1 MTKLKD
7 FFIKNKVGVF
17 LTALFCTVCWGLCYP
32 LIKLNQNYFSVKST
46 DIFSQFFLAGVRMT
60 FSGILIFII
69 CFITKSFCLPEK
81 KQWTGVIFITLF
93 QTIIHYALTYLGQGM
108 TDGSKTPILK
118 EISAFFIILIMNF
131 VSKDDKLTLNKIIGC
146 LLGFSGVVIINL
158 SGGFN
163 FNIQPGDIIIIG
175 AALSNAIGQVFL
187 KFSSS
192 SARSPFTIVAFSHF
206 TGGLIML
213 LIGIIGGGK
222 LIATGTA
229 SYFLLIAIV
238 FTTAIPYMLWSQLY
252 KYNKASIMS
261 VYCLMTPMF
270 GMLFTSLFYGNS
282 NVFSLYSVGAL
293 VLISLGILCVNLH
306 FGKKSDSIN
315 SEKTDNLTDRDIT
328 NGLNQ

>member
-1 MTKLKD
+1 MTKLKE

-32 LIKLNQNYFSVKST
+32 LIKLNQNYFSVEST

-108 TDGSKTPILK
+108 TDGSKTPVLK

-222 LIATGTA
+222 LIATGSA

>member
-1 MTKLKD
+1 MTKLQD

-32 LIKLNQNYFSVKST
+32 LIKLNQNYFSVEST

-118 EISAFFIILIMNF
+118 EISAFFIIIIMNF

-261 VYCLMTPMF
+261 VYCLMTPLF
-270 GMLFTSLFYGNS
+270 GMLFTSLFFGNS

>member
-1 MTKLKD
+1 MTKLKE

-32 LIKLNQNYFSVKST
+32 LIKLNQDYFSVEST

-108 TDGSKTPILK
+108 TDGSKTPVLK

>member
-32 LIKLNQNYFSVKST
+32 LIKLNQNYFSVEST
-46 DIFSQFFLAGVRMT
+46 DIFSQIFLAGVRMT

-270 GMLFTSLFYGNS
+270 GMLFTSLFFGNS

-306 FGKKSDSIN
+306 FGKKSNSIN

>member
-1 MTKLKD
+1 MTKLQD

-32 LIKLNQNYFSVKST
+32 LIKLNQNYFSVEST

-261 VYCLMTPMF
+261 VYCLMTPLF
-270 GMLFTSLFYGNS
+270 GMLFTSLFFGNS

-306 FGKKSDSIN
+306 FGKKSDIIN
-315 SEKTDNLTDRDIT
+315 SEKNDNLTDRDIT

>member
-32 LIKLNQNYFSVKST
+32 LIKLNQNYFSVEST

-118 EISAFFIILIMNF
+118 EISAFFIIIIMNF

-270 GMLFTSLFYGNS
+270 GMLFTSLFFGNS

>member
-17 LTALFCTVCWGLCYP
+17 ITALFCTVCWGLCYP
-32 LIKLNQNYFSVKST
+32 LIKLNQNYFSVEST

-108 TDGSKTPILK
+108 TDGSKTPVLK

-222 LIATGTA
+222 LIATSSA

-270 GMLFTSLFYGNS
+270 GMLFTSLFFGNS

-306 FGKKSDSIN
+306 FGKKRDNIN
-315 SEKTDNLTDRDIT
+315 SEKTDNLTDRDMT
-328 NGLNQ
+328 NDLNQ

>member
-32 LIKLNQNYFSVKST
+32 LIKLNQNYFSVEST

-118 EISAFFIILIMNF
+118 EISAFFIIIIMNF

-222 LIATGTA
+222 LIATSSA

-270 GMLFTSLFYGNS
+270 GMLFTSLFFGNS

-306 FGKKSDSIN
+306 FGKKRDNIN
-315 SEKTDNLTDRDIT
+315 SEKTDNLTDRDMT

>member
-17 LTALFCTVCWGLCYP
+17 ITALFCTVCWGLCYP
-32 LIKLNQNYFSVKST
+32 LIKLNQNYFSVEST

-108 TDGSKTPILK
+108 TDGSKTPVLK

-187 KFSSS
+187 KFTSS

-222 LIATGTA
+222 LIATSSA

-270 GMLFTSLFYGNS
+270 GMLFTSLFFGNS

-293 VLISLGILCVNLH
+293 VLISLGILCVNIH
-306 FGKKSDSIN
+306 FGKKRDNIN
-315 SEKTDNLTDRDIT
+315 SEKTDNLTDRDMT
-328 NGLNQ
+328 NDLNQ

>member
-17 LTALFCTVCWGLCYP
+17 ITALFCTVCWGLCYP
-32 LIKLNQNYFSVKST
+32 LIKLNQNYFSVEST
-46 DIFSQFFLAGVRMT
+46 DIFSQFFLAGLRMT

-108 TDGSKTPILK
+108 TDGSKTPVLK

-187 KFSSS
+187 KFTSS

-222 LIATGTA
+222 LIATSSA

-270 GMLFTSLFYGNS
+270 GMLFTSLFFGNS

-306 FGKKSDSIN
+306 FGKKRDNIN
-315 SEKTDNLTDRDIT
+315 SEKTDNLTDRDMT

>member
-17 LTALFCTVCWGLCYP
+17 LTALFCTICWGLCYP
-32 LIKLNQNYFSVKST
+32 LIKLNQNYFSVEST

-60 FSGILIFII
+60 FSGMLIFII

-118 EISAFFIILIMNF
+118 EISAFFIIIIMNF

-222 LIATGTA
+222 LIAIGTA

>member
-17 LTALFCTVCWGLCYP
+17 LTALFCTICWGLCYP
-32 LIKLNQNYFSVKST
+32 LIKLNQNYFSVEST

-60 FSGILIFII
+60 FSGMLIFII

-81 KQWTGVIFITLF
+81 KQWTGVVFITLF

-118 EISAFFIILIMNF
+118 EISAFFIIIIMNF

-315 SEKTDNLTDRDIT
+315 SEKTDNLTDRDMT

>member
-32 LIKLNQNYFSVKST
+32 LIKLNQNYFSVEST

-69 CFITKSFCLPEK
+69 CFLTKSFCLPEK

>member
-32 LIKLNQNYFSVKST
+32 LIKLNQNYFSVEST

-118 EISAFFIILIMNF
+118 EISAFFIIIIMNF

-270 GMLFTSLFYGNS
+270 GMLFTSLFFGNS

-306 FGKKSDSIN
+306 FGKKRDNIN

-328 NGLNQ
+328 NDLNQ

>member
-17 LTALFCTVCWGLCYP
+17 ITALFCTVCWGLCYP
-32 LIKLNQNYFSVKST
+32 LIKLNQNYFSVEST

-69 CFITKSFCLPEK
+69 CFLTKSFCLPEK

-270 GMLFTSLFYGNS
+270 GMLFTSLFFGNS

>member
-1 MTKLKD
+1 MFYYK
-7 FFIKNKVGVF
+7 I
-17 LTALFCTVCWGLCYP
+17 
-32 LIKLNQNYFSVKST
+32 
-46 DIFSQFFLAGVRMT
+46 
-60 FSGILIFII
+60 IL
-69 CFITKSFCLPEK
+69 SARK

-108 TDGSKTPILK
+108 SDGSKTPVLK

>member
-17 LTALFCTVCWGLCYP
+17 ITALFCTVCWGLCYP
-32 LIKLNQNYFSVKST
+32 LIKLNQNYFSVEST

-270 GMLFTSLFYGNS
+270 GMLFTSLFFGNS

-293 VLISLGILCVNLH
+293 VLIFLGILCVNLH

>member
-1 MTKLKD
+1 MTKLQD

-32 LIKLNQNYFSVKST
+32 LIKLNQNYFSVEST

-163 FNIQPGDIIIIG
+163 FNIQPADIIIIG

-261 VYCLMTPMF
+261 VYCLMTPLF
-270 GMLFTSLFYGNS
+270 GMLFTSLFFGNS

>member
-17 LTALFCTVCWGLCYP
+17 ITALFCTVCWGLCYP
-32 LIKLNQNYFSVKST
+32 LIKLNQNYFSVEST

-60 FSGILIFII
+60 FSGMLIFII

-261 VYCLMTPMF
+261 VYCLMTPLF
-270 GMLFTSLFYGNS
+270 GMLFTSLFFGNS

-306 FGKKSDSIN
+306 FGKKSDIIN
-315 SEKTDNLTDRDIT
+315 SEKNDNLTDRDIT

>member
-17 LTALFCTVCWGLCYP
+17 ITALFCTVCWGLCYP
-32 LIKLNQNYFSVKST
+32 LIKLNQNYFSVEST

-60 FSGILIFII
+60 FSGMLIFII

-118 EISAFFIILIMNF
+118 EISAFFIIIIMNF

-306 FGKKSDSIN
+306 FGKKSDIIN
-315 SEKTDNLTDRDIT
+315 SEKNDNLTDRDIT

>member
-32 LIKLNQNYFSVKST
+32 LIKLNQNYFSVEST

-81 KQWTGVIFITLF
+81 KQWTGVVFITLF

-118 EISAFFIILIMNF
+118 EISAFFIIIIMNF

-270 GMLFTSLFYGNS
+270 GMLFTSLFFGNS

>member
-32 LIKLNQNYFSVKST
+32 LIKLNQDYFSVEST

-108 TDGSKTPILK
+108 TDGSKTPVLK

-229 SYFLLIAIV
+229 SYFLLITIV

>member
-32 LIKLNQNYFSVKST
+32 LIKLNQNYFLVEST

-108 TDGSKTPILK
+108 TDGSKTPVLK

-270 GMLFTSLFYGNS
+270 GMLFTSLFFGNS

>member
-32 LIKLNQNYFSVKST
+32 LIKLNQNYFSVEST

-118 EISAFFIILIMNF
+118 EISAFFIIIIMNF

>member
-32 LIKLNQNYFSVKST
+32 LIKLNQNYFSVEST

-81 KQWTGVIFITLF
+81 KQWTGVVFITLF

-118 EISAFFIILIMNF
+118 EISAFFIIIIMNF

-163 FNIQPGDIIIIG
+163 FNIQPSDIIIIG

-293 VLISLGILCVNLH
+293 VLISLGIMCVNLH

-328 NGLNQ
+328 NDLNQ

>member
-32 LIKLNQNYFSVKST
+32 LIKLNQNYFSVEST

-60 FSGILIFII
+60 FSGMLIFII

>member
-32 LIKLNQNYFSVKST
+32 LIKLNQNYFSVEST

-261 VYCLMTPMF
+261 VYCLMTPIF

>member
-32 LIKLNQNYFSVKST
+32 LIKLNQNYFSVEST

-306 FGKKSDSIN
+306 FGKKSNSIN
-315 SEKTDNLTDRDIT
+315 SEKTDNLTNRDIT

>member
-32 LIKLNQNYFSVKST
+32 LIKLNQNYFSVEST

-69 CFITKSFCLPEK
+69 CFLTKSFCLPEK

-118 EISAFFIILIMNF
+118 EISAFFIIIIMNF

-222 LIATGTA
+222 LIATDTA

-270 GMLFTSLFYGNS
+270 GMLFTSLFFGNS

>member
-1 MTKLKD
+1 MIKLKD

-32 LIKLNQNYFSVKST
+32 LIKLNQDYFSVEST

-108 TDGSKTPILK
+108 SDGSKTPVLK

>member
-32 LIKLNQNYFSVKST
+32 LIKLNQNYFSVEST

-306 FGKKSDSIN
+306 FGKKSDIIN
-315 SEKTDNLTDRDIT
+315 SEKNDNLTDRDIT

>member
-1 MTKLKD
+1 MTKLKE
-7 FFIKNKVGVF
+7 FFIENKVGVF

-32 LIKLNQNYFSVKST
+32 LIKLNQNYFSVEST

-118 EISAFFIILIMNF
+118 EISAFFIIRILNF

-270 GMLFTSLFYGNS
+270 GMLFTSLFFGNS

>member
-17 LTALFCTVCWGLCYP
+17 ITALFCTVCWGLCYP
-32 LIKLNQNYFSVKST
+32 LIKLNQNYFSVEST

-69 CFITKSFCLPEK
+69 CFLTKSFCLPEK

-118 EISAFFIILIMNF
+118 EISAFFIIIIMNF

-270 GMLFTSLFYGNS
+270 GMLFTSLFFGNS

>member
-1 MTKLKD
+1 MTKLQD

-32 LIKLNQNYFSVKST
+32 LIKLNQNYFSVEST

-270 GMLFTSLFYGNS
+270 GMLFTSLFFGNS

-306 FGKKSDSIN
+306 FGKKSDIIN
-315 SEKTDNLTDRDIT
+315 SEKNDNLTNRDIT

>member
-32 LIKLNQNYFSVKST
+32 LIKLNQNYFSVEST

>member
-32 LIKLNQNYFSVKST
+32 LIKLNQNYFSVEST

-108 TDGSKTPILK
+108 TDGSKTPVLK

-222 LIATGTA
+222 LIATGTS

-270 GMLFTSLFYGNS
+270 GMLFTSLFFGNS

-306 FGKKSDSIN
+306 FGKKRDNIN

-328 NGLNQ
+328 NGLN

>member
-17 LTALFCTVCWGLCYP
+17 LTALFCTICWGLCYP
-32 LIKLNQNYFSVKST
+32 LIKLNQNYFSVEST

-60 FSGILIFII
+60 FSGMLIFII

-118 EISAFFIILIMNF
+118 EISAFFIIIIMNF

-306 FGKKSDSIN
+306 FGKKSDIIN
-315 SEKTDNLTDRDIT
+315 SEKNDNLTDRDIT

>member
-7 FFIKNKVGVF
+7 FFIKNKLGVF
-17 LTALFCTVCWGLCYP
+17 LTALFCTICWGLCYP
-32 LIKLNQNYFSVKST
+32 LIKLNQNYFSVEST

-270 GMLFTSLFYGNS
+270 GMLFTSLFFGNS
-282 NVFSLYSVGAL
+282 NVFSLFSVGAL